1 MKLKIVYF
9 GSSLAGKSTNV
20 KTLYQIL
27 RSKNLTKGDMVVM
40 ETEEQRTFFVEM
52 FISSINIDGYDIELK
67 ILTTPGQFRLHPLR
81 KVIMKGVDGLVFVV
95 DSSKEREKVNFLVMR
110 ETAAVLKE
118 QGEDLMRFP
127 VVVGLIVFLIFIV
140 INFIVITRGAERVSE
155 VAARFT
161 LDAMPGKQMSIDAD
175 LNAGLITEEEAK
187 RRRAQLEQEA
197 SFYGAMDGASK
208 FIRGDAIAALIILF
222 LSLVGGLVVGLAFKG
237 MGFLDAIRT
246 YSLLTVGEG
255 LASQIPALML
265 STSAGVVVTKS
276 SSKDKLGSV
285 LLAEFSKEPRVF
297 LFSSGLLLFIGLIP
311 GFPKIPFF
319 LMAGILGGLYYTL
332 NKALKQEELRK
343 LEEVLKEQKKPA
355 LEKKE
360 EEFFTQP
367 EAIALEIG
375 YGLIPYVDE
384 SQGGDIPDRIKSI
397 RRQLAND
404 YGVIIPLVHIRDNL
418 RLKPHQYRILVRG
431 IEVDSFEVFPGHWL
445 AIDLGNAREPLQ
457 GIETKDP
464 SFKLKAYW
472 IREELKDK
480 AQRLGYMVV
489 DISTVIITHLSET
502 IKRNLYEILGR
513 AEVMELVENLSKK
526 YPKAVQGLVPDVV
539 PISILHRVLQ
549 NLLREGIPINDLLT
563 ILETL
568 ADYIEQTKDP
578 DLLTEFVRQR
588 LSKRITRLYS
598 TNGTLYAMILSPKLE
613 AKLTA
618 YVQEGKEDEFLDL
631 LVNKVYPKLS
641 QEVVRFN
648 QYQAMPLIITS
659 GSIRRHIR
667 KVLENYMPNLT
678 VLSYNELDR
687 QLNLKVIG
695 VIDED

>member
-1 MKLKIVYF
+1 LGTLLRLSLNIAAARRILLYGHEGTDAAGHIIEGF
-9 GSSLAGKSTNV
+9 GT
-20 KTLYQIL
+20 
-27 RSKNLTKGDMVVM
+27 
-40 ETEEQRTFFVEM
+40 
-52 FISSINIDGYDIELK
+52 
-67 ILTTPGQFRLHPLR
+67 
-81 KVIMKGVDGLVFVV
+81 FVV
-95 DSSKEREKVNFLVMR
+95 GGD
-110 ETAAVLKE
+110 
-118 QGEDLMRFP
+118 

-265 STSAGVVVTKS
+265 STAAGVVVTKS
-276 SSKDKLGSV
+276 SSKDRLGRA
-285 LLAEFSKEPRVF
+285 LLEEFSKEPRVF

-311 GFPKIPFF
+311 GFPKLPFF
-319 LMAGILGGLYYTL
+319 LLAGLLGGLYYTL

-384 SQGGDIPDRIKSI
+384 SQGGDIPERIKSI

-598 TNGTLYAMILSPKLE
+598 TNGTLYAMIISPKLE

-641 QEVVRFN
+641 QEIVKFN

-659 GSIRRHIR
+659 GSIRRHVR

-695 VIDED
+695 VVDEDYKAGGGFPSGGSGGGKGFIWV

>member
-1 MKLKIVYF
+1 MLREGWIIIAFIVILSAIILPIPAF
-9 GSSLAGKSTNV
+9 LLDLLLALSITFSLTV
-20 KTLYQIL
+20 L
-27 RSKNLTKGDMVVM
+27 V
-40 ETEEQRTFFVEM
+40 
-52 FISSINIDGYDIELK
+52 
-67 ILTTPGQFRLHPLR
+67 LTTFIKEPLELSVFPSILLLGTLLRLSLNIAAARRILLHGHEGTDAAGH
-81 KVIMKGVDGLVFVV
+81 IIEGFGTFVV
-95 DSSKEREKVNFLVMR
+95 GGD
-110 ETAAVLKE
+110 
-118 QGEDLMRFP
+118 

-222 LSLVGGLVVGLAFKG
+222 LSLVGGLVVGLVFKG

-265 STSAGVVVTKS
+265 STAAGVVVTKS
-276 SSKDKLGSV
+276 SSKDRLGRA
-285 LLAEFSKEPRVF
+285 LLEEFSKEPRVF

-311 GFPKIPFF
+311 GFPKLPFF
-319 LMAGILGGLYYTL
+319 LLAGLLGGLYYTL

-598 TNGTLYAMILSPKLE
+598 TNGTLYAMIISPKLE

-641 QEVVRFN
+641 QEIVKFN
-648 QYQAMPLIITS
+648 QYQAIPLIITS
-659 GSIRRHIR
+659 GSIRRHVR

-695 VIDED
+695 VVDED